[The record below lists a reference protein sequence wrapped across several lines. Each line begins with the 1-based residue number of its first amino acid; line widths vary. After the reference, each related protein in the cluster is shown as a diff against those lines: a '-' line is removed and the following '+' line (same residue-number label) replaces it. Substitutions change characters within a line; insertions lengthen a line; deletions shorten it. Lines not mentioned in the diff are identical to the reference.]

1 MNFNTVQNSINE
13 ILSVKRRYVI
23 PRNQREFS
31 WEKMQLD
38 EFWDDVMRN
47 IVYSQETSE
56 FSFSEYFLGT
66 IVLAGSESSSV
77 LEVIDGQQRLSVI
90 TIALSIISRQLR
102 AMGYESA
109 ANDIFNDYIVTN
121 VSSGKLSK
129 DSQRVAKLEK
139 TNENDF
145 FKLKFQAEKDYEPQ
159 VVYEEDEKLLYAG
172 KYIQRKLERGSA
184 CELLK
189 KKRKGVKYTEE
200 EYVSCLDAIQ
210 KMLTNYLTV
219 VRISVGVE
227 EDAYDIFEILNARG
241 ISLTSIDLIKNKIL
255 QYCTETYPLDFAKKQ
270 WTDIDEELKQ
280 RNAKLTLVD
289 YVRTYWLA
297 NNAYVGQDGLYRAFK
312 KLIAD
317 TPESKAQ
324 TFLNELHEGVC
335 DYAKICAPQVED
347 WKTQD
352 QKVIFQ
358 CLNALSV
365 IDVSVPRPII
375 MSAMYL
381 RNNKRR
387 LFKQTDFIELLKR
400 IVSFHFRYNA
410 ICKLKPSGWDQNY
423 SSWAIR
429 LRRCANKRDIQELLN
444 EVYSKLEDRVP
455 SESEF
460 VAKFVQNLWF
470 TNNKTSQKNL
480 IRFIF
485 DRIECEKRNT
495 GELTAHLYTLEHIC
509 PQKNENDYVGF
520 VGNLLPLCSDIN
532 GDIADKVPSEKLDYY
547 KRSELTLVKDFVIS
561 VEAGEYELADWNKE
575 QVVKRTE
582 AIAKLAY
589 DLV

>member
-38 EFWDDVMRN
+38 EFWDDVTRN
-47 IVYSQETSE
+47 IKYNSETKE

-90 TIALSIISRQLR
+90 TIALSLISRELR

-139 TNENDF
+139 TNGNDF
-145 FKLKFQAEKDYEPQ
+145 FKLKFQAEREYLTPI
-159 VVYEEDEKLLYAG
+159 VFEEDDKLDYAG
-172 KYIQRKLERGSA
+172 VYIKRKLGRGSA
-184 CELLK
+184 CELLN

-219 VRISVGVE
+219 VRISVSAE

-255 QYCTETYPLDFAKKQ
+255 QYCTETYPLDFAKER

-289 YVRTYWLA
+289 YVRTFWLA
-297 NNAYVGQDGLYRAFK
+297 NNAYIGQDALYRAFK
-312 KLIAD
+312 KLIAEE
-317 TPESKAQ
+317 PESKAQ
-324 TFLNELHEGVC
+324 AFLNDLHEGVS
-335 DYAKICAPQVED
+335 DYTKICAPQIED

-352 QKVIFQ
+352 QKVIYHN
-358 CLNALSV
+358 LNALAI

-375 MSAMYL
+375 ISALHL
-381 RNNKRR
+381 RKHKSRM
-387 LFKQTDFIELLKR
+387 FKQTDFVELLKK

-410 ICKLKPSGWDQNY
+410 ICKLKPSGWDQSY
-423 SSWAIR
+423 SSWAIK
-429 LRRCANKRDIQELLN
+429 LRKCTNRREIQELLN
-444 EVYSKLEDRVP
+444 DVYAKLDERAP

-460 VAKFVQNLWF
+460 IEKFQNLWF
-470 TNNKTSQKNL
+470 TNKKTSQKNL

-485 DRIECEKRNT
+485 DRIECEKRRT
-495 GELTAHLYTLEHIC
+495 GELTAYLYTLEHIC
-509 PQKNENDYVGF
+509 PQKNANDYVGF
-520 VGNLLPLCSDIN
+520 VGNLLPLCSELNSEID
-532 GDIADKVPSEKLDYY
+532 DKAPNEKIDYY
-547 KRSELTLVKDFVIS
+547 IKSQLEVVNEFVSS
-561 VEAGEYELADWNKE
+561 VQNGEYDLKNWDAE
-575 QVVKRTE
+575 QVLRRTKS
-582 AIAKLAY
+582 IGKQAY

>member
-1 MNFNTVQNSINE
+1 M
-13 ILSVKRRYVI
+13 
-23 PRNQREFS
+23 
-31 WEKMQLD
+31 
-38 EFWDDVMRN
+38 
-47 IVYSQETSE
+47 
-56 FSFSEYFLGT
+56 GT

-90 TIALSIISRQLR
+90 TIALSLISRELR
-102 AMGYESA
+102 EMGYESA

-139 TNENDF
+139 TNGNDF
-145 FKLKFQAEKDYEPQ
+145 FKLKFQAEREYETPIIF
-159 VVYEEDEKLLYAG
+159 EEDDKLNYAG
-172 KYIQRKLERGSA
+172 VYIKRKLSRGSA
-184 CELLK
+184 CELLN

-219 VRISVGVE
+219 VRISVGAE

-255 QYCTETYPLDFAKKQ
+255 QYCTETYPLDFAKEK

-289 YVRTYWLA
+289 YVRTFWLA
-297 NNAYVGQDGLYRAFK
+297 NNAYIGQDALYRAFK
-312 KLIAD
+312 KLIAEE
-317 TPESKAQ
+317 PESKAQ
-324 TFLNELHEGVC
+324 AFLNDLHEGVS
-335 DYAKICAPQVED
+335 DYTKICAPQIED

-352 QKVIFQ
+352 QKIIYHN
-358 CLNALSV
+358 LNALAT

-381 RNNKRR
+381 RKNKSRM
-387 LFKQTDFIELLKR
+387 FKQTDFIELLKK

-410 ICKLKPSGWDQNY
+410 ICKLKPSGWDQSY
-423 SSWAIR
+423 SSWAIK
-429 LRRCANKRDIQELLN
+429 LRNCTNRREIQELLN
-444 EVYSKLEDRVP
+444 DVYAKLNERIP

-460 VAKFVQNLWF
+460 IEKFKNLWF
-470 TNNKTSQKNL
+470 TNKKTSQKNL

-485 DRIECEKRNT
+485 DRIECEKRQT
-495 GELTAHLYTLEHIC
+495 GELTAYLYTLEHIC
-509 PQKNENDYVGF
+509 PQKNANDYVGLI
-520 VGNLLPLCSDIN
+520 GNLLPLCSEIN
-532 GDIADKVPSEKLDYY
+532 SEIDDKEPNEKIDYY
-547 KRSELTLVKDFVIS
+547 TKSQLEVVNEFVSS
-561 VEAGEYELADWNKE
+561 VQKGEYDLKNWDAE
-575 QVVKRTE
+575 QVLKRTE
-582 AIAKLAY
+582 SLGKQAY

>member
-38 EFWDDVMRN
+38 EFWDDVTRN
-47 IVYSQETSE
+47 IEYNPTTGD
-56 FSFSEYFLGT
+56 FNFNEYFLGT

-90 TIALSIISRQLR
+90 TITLSLISRQLR
-102 AMGYESA
+102 EMGYENA

-121 VSSGKLSK
+121 VSTEKLSK
-129 DSQRVAKLEK
+129 DSKRVAKLEK
-139 TNENDF
+139 TNDNNF
-145 FKLKFQAEKDYEPQ
+145 FTLKFQGEKDHEPS
-159 VVYEEDEKLLYAG
+159 VVFEEDDKLLYAG
-172 KYIQRKLERGSA
+172 NYIKRKLGRGAA
-184 CELLK
+184 CELLN

-219 VRISVGVE
+219 VRISVGTE

-289 YVRTYWLA
+289 YVRTFWLA

-312 KLIAD
+312 KLIAGS
-317 TPESKAQ
+317 PENKAQ
-324 TFLNELHEGVC
+324 SFLDELHEGVK
-335 DYAKICAPQVED
+335 DYTKICEPQIED

-352 QKVIFQ
+352 QKAIYQ
-358 CLNALSV
+358 CLKALTI
-365 IDVSVPRPII
+365 IDVSVPRPLI

-381 RNNKRR
+381 RSHKSRA
-387 LFKQTDFIELLKR
+387 FTQSDFIGLLNK
-400 IVSFHFRYNA
+400 IVTFHFRYNA

-423 SSWAIR
+423 SSWAIQ
-429 LRRCANKRDIQELLN
+429 LRKCTNKRDVKSLLN
-444 EVYSKLEDRVP
+444 DVYAKLDDRMPTV
-455 SESEF
+455 SEF
-460 VAKFVQNLWF
+460 TTKFSQNLWF
-470 TNNKTSQKNL
+470 TNKKASQKNL

-485 DRIECEKRNT
+485 DRIECKKRKT
-495 GELTAHLYTLEHIC
+495 GELTAHLYTLEHVS
-509 PQKNENDYVGF
+509 PQKDNRDYVGL
-520 VGNLLPLCSDIN
+520 VGNLLPLCSEIN
-532 GDIADKVPSEKLDYY
+532 GDIDDKAPKEKLDFYR
-547 KRSELTLVKDFVIS
+547 KSELLLVKEFVS
-561 VEAGEYELADWNKE
+561 LVESGEYNLNDWDDK
-575 QVVKRTE
+575 QVFKRTE
-582 AIAKLAY
+582 SIADLAY
-589 DLV
+589 KLV